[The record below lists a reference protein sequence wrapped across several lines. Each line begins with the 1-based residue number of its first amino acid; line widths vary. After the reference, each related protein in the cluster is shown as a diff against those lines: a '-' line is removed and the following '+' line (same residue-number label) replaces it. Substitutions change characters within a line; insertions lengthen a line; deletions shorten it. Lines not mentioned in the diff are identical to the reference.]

1 MIPSD
6 LAPRILVGH
15 VLEQLRMLPSESVQC
30 VVTSPPYWGLRAYG
44 TEPQIWGG
52 EVGHDHS
59 WSGPAPRRSRSEGD
73 VQTPDSTVGGASC
86 ACGAWLGELGNEPTP
101 ELFVSHLADVFDEVR
116 RVLRQDGTLWLNLG
130 DSYNGSGKGPTGR
143 NGIQK
148 AERRQ
153 NFVDQKSEAAG
164 LKPKDLVGIPW
175 RVAFELQKRGWWLRS
190 DCIWAKPNPMPES
203 VRDRP
208 TRCHEYVFLLT
219 KSERYF
225 YDADSVRTSY
235 SEATVRRLAQAG
247 FDKQT
252 GGPKDYGPCSNR
264 SARRALVNLK
274 GLMMA
279 PQIEDAPGRYSHLGA
294 NLRSVWWIPT
304 RPYPEAHFATYPETL
319 PEICIKASTRVDDL
333 VLDPFC
339 GSGTTLWVAR
349 QLGRRVVGIELN
361 PEYAALARRRC
372 LAAVPDIE
380 TISSY
385 AEARA

>member
-15 VLEQLRMLPSESVQC
+15 VLEQLRTLPDESVQC

-44 TEPQIWGG
+44 TEPQVWGG
-52 EVGHDHS
+52 EAEHAHEWLAD
-59 WSGPAPRRSRSEGD
+59 
-73 VQTPDSTVGGASC
+73 TC
-86 ACGAWLGELGNEPTP
+86 ACGAWKGELGLEPTP
-101 ELFVSHLADVFDEVR
+101 DLFVSHLADVFDEAR
-116 RVLRQDGTLWLNLG
+116 RVLRVDGILWLNLG

-153 NFVDQKSEAAG
+153 EFINRPSAAPD
-164 LKPKDLVGIPW
+164 LKPKDLVGVPW
-175 RVAFELQKRGWWLRS
+175 MAAFELRRRGWWLRS

-203 VRDRP
+203 VADRP
-208 TRCHEYVFLLT
+208 TRSHEYVFLLT

-225 YDADSVRTSY
+225 YDADAVRTAYSRSTMPEIGAKY
-235 SEATVRRLAQAG
+235 DGVATKSFREYRAQDASEA
-247 FDKQT
+247 K
-252 GGPKDYGPCSNR
+252 R
-264 SARRALVNLK
+264 SMIRSLERN
-274 GLMMA
+274 G
-279 PQIEDAPGRYSHLGA
+279 GA

-304 RPYPEAHFATYPETL
+304 QPYPEAHFATYPEML
-319 PEICIKASTRVDDL
+319 PKLCIKASTRAQDV

-349 QLGRRVVGIELN
+349 QLGRRVIGIELN
-361 PEYAALARRRC
+361 PKYAVLARRRC

-380 TISSY
+380 TAPAY
-385 AEARA
+385 EEARA